1 MLPVLL
7 RSSGIMATPLGVRS
21 LLNLIIVSS
30 DICYLC
36 VCMCAD
42 VMCAAHRWGG
52 DFAVVYVG
60 CAGIVFAFH
69 VRDGGD
75 TGWLTLKQG
84 IANQ

>member
-1 MLPVLL
+1 MHV
-7 RSSGIMATPLGVRS
+7 
-21 LLNLIIVSS
+21 
-30 DICYLC
+30 
-36 VCMCAD
+36 CAD